1 MNPNL
6 THLLAEVRLCILL
19 MLVPCVMVGCIGHKK
34 QKEEIFR
41 DIGESFGDTVRDV
54 NAMNEQFDTLPQAMS
69 LTALGGGN
77 EVLLTRDA
85 ATGRDHAAAGGM
97 LQADADR
104 IELDAA
110 QQTLHLEG
118 AVELRL
124 GQPDGKNTLMQAK
137 TMRLALQGA
146 AVRDERTTTTMA
158 PAL

>member
-104 IELDAA
+104 IELD
-110 QQTLHLEG
+110 LEG